1 MPVST
6 SSQVHRNR
14 RTPQTLNCI
23 CGVLLT
29 KEEGAVAQN
38 RKLYSTMLHY
48 LRKDSRP
55 NAPAIA
61 LRQVRSLEI

>member
-1 MPVST
+1 M

-23 CGVLLT
+23 WGVLLT

-38 RKLYSTMLHY
+38 RTSYFIT
-48 LRKDSRP
+48 RNTIR
-55 NAPAIA
+55 
-61 LRQVRSLEI
+61 R